1 MWTSSL
7 SFSSPQTQAFRTG
20 VAAITLLGE
29 VASIPLHAQVYMH
42 TNGLALMKLDL
53 SFMTTRFGLLYFSK
67 SLYGLWY
74 NIYIIIFISYI
85 LYILYL
91 YYCFLLHYIRCAHV
105 IVYPY
110 GKEIVIRPSRKWKIK
125 MHVHM
130 YVGSWYSYIIIII
143 WCECLLNSIFSLAK
157 DQIEGHWQ

>member
-85 LYILYL
+85 YYIYTLLVLLFFIALHTMCARDCISIWQRDCHSTQQKMKKQNACAYVCRIMIFL
-91 YYCFLLHYIRCAHV
+91 YYYHNMVRVFA
-105 IVYPY
+105 
-110 GKEIVIRPSRKWKIK
+110 
-125 MHVHM
+125 
-130 YVGSWYSYIIIII
+130 
-143 WCECLLNSIFSLAK
+143 
-157 DQIEGHWQ
+157 Q